1 MRAVMLV
8 AGREIRSQ
16 VRSKGFVIG
25 LLVTVLV
32 MVGLTYAPKVFGGP
46 DSYKIGLV
54 ASERLQLPGDVE
66 VEWVEYPAEE
76 PARRAVLAGEVD
88 AVLVDGA
95 RVLTENQI
103 DDRLALMLQTA
114 HREAQIAAAGVR
126 ITPLVMEAL
135 SPDARYADTRGD
147 IAFVLVLVLFMLIFG
162 TPMMVAM
169 GVVEEKSSRIVEIL
183 FAAVRPWQLLAGK
196 VVGLGVIGLINLVVI
211 VGAGLAGATAS
222 GLAVDFPPGMAGI
235 VAGVV
240 GWFVLGYL
248 FFALCAAA
256 LGALVSRQ
264 EEVGSVMTPLT
275 TVVFAAYAVAFYAI
289 SEPTGTVARVVSF
302 IPPFSA
308 MVMPVR
314 TAAAPTPLWEVL
326 VAAALMVAALVA
338 MVVLGGKVYERAVLR
353 TGARVRLREVLG
365 SR

>member
-1 MRAVMLV
+1 MNAVMLV

-248 FFALCAAA
+248 FFATLAAA
-256 LGALVSRQ
+256 TGSLVSRQ
-264 EEVGSVMTPLT
+264 EELNSVIAPLT
-275 TVVFAAYAVAFYAI
+275 MLMSLTYLVAYAAAFQPGGAF
-289 SEPTGTVARVVSF
+289 ARVLSL
-302 IPPFSA
+302 IPPFSS

-314 TAAAPTPLWEVL
+314 MTTGDVPIWEIALSAVLMAAATVGVL
-326 VAAALMVAALVA
+326 LAGAR
-338 MVVLGGKVYERAVLR
+338 VYERAVIR
-353 TGARVRLREVLG
+353 TGARVKLREVIG
-365 SR
+365 